1 MQVIFLDIDGVL
13 NYNDYFN
20 NNYQGINRYIDRK
33 KLLLIKEII
42 YKTNCKI
49 VFTSSWRYSLLF
61 STTIEKFLIKEG
73 IIFDKTPFINN
84 DRGIEIKEY
93 LKIHPNIKDFIIIDD
108 DIFSSYDKYL
118 LSKLVKTNIKEGL
131 TEECS
136 KDIIK
141 KLTKE

>member
-20 NNYQGINRYIDRK
+20 NNYQGIDKYIDRK
-33 KLLLIKEII
+33 KLLLIKKII

-61 STTIEKFLIKEG
+61 STIEKSLIKEG
-73 IIFDKTPFINN
+73 IIFDKTPYINN

-131 TEECS
+131 TEKYS